1 MGSEPDQDPAAL
13 AAQTST
19 PAFHRA
25 LKAAVQAGLPQ
36 GVQLAA
42 ANYARSS
49 ASSYWL
55 LRWTSAAMPPIWLT
69 LRIATHPHWLTHV
82 QQVEVVRPALPDLTG
97 LSAAVRQALASPA
110 AAAARYQFT
119 PLELAVLRQ
128 LLVLADH
135 KLVWLVQM
143 TPAIAASHKGRSFDL
158 QNDFRRLPLFLG
170 DRNNVNNLLVPVSAP
185 AFQDKLIDFF
195 GANLL
200 FSQFSSH
207 YMLKLLPTIQ
217 WLKPMLAADARIVH
231 WPPQLAAAYGKDFMT
246 MVAQTIH
253 RADHNTP

>member
-1 MGSEPDQDPAAL
+1 M
-13 AAQTST
+13 
-19 PAFHRA
+19 
-25 LKAAVQAGLPQ
+25 PQ
-36 GVQLAA
+36 GVQLVA

-55 LRWTSAAMPPIWLT
+55 LRWTSGAAMPPIWLT

-217 WLKPMLAADARIVH
+217 WLKPMLAADTRPVQGPA
-231 WPPQLAAAYGKDFMT
+231 QLAAAYGQHFMAT
-246 MVAQTIH
+246 VAAAVRQ
-253 RADHNTP
+253 ADLIDS

>member
-1 MGSEPDQDPAAL
+1 M
-13 AAQTST
+13 
-19 PAFHRA
+19 
-25 LKAAVQAGLPQ
+25 
-36 GVQLAA
+36 
-42 ANYARSS
+42 
-49 ASSYWL
+49 
-55 LRWTSAAMPPIWLT
+55 
-69 LRIATHPHWLTHV
+69 
-82 QQVEVVRPALPDLTG
+82 
-97 LSAAVRQALASPA
+97 
-110 AAAARYQFT
+110 
-119 PLELAVLRQ
+119 RQ

-246 MVAQTIH
+246 TVAQTIH

>member
-1 MGSEPDQDPAAL
+1 MGSEPDQDAAAL

-55 LRWTSAAMPPIWLT
+55 LSWSSAAMPPIWLT

-231 WPPQLAAAYGKDFMT
+231 WPPQLAAAYGKNFMT
-246 MVAQTIH
+246 TVAQTIH

>member
-1 MGSEPDQDPAAL
+1 MGSEPDQDAAAL

-55 LRWTSAAMPPIWLT
+55 LRWSSAAMPPIWLT

-110 AAAARYQFT
+110 AAGAPGAGPARGVGGVGARGGVGSGGGGGS
-119 PLELAVLRQ
+119 PRRRGGAPHPR
-128 LLVLADH
+128 
-135 KLVWLVQM
+135 
-143 TPAIAASHKGRSFDL
+143 PPPGRAPPPGISS
-158 QNDFRRLPLFLG
+158 RRW
-170 DRNNVNNLLVPVSAP
+170 N
-185 AFQDKLIDFF
+185 
-195 GANLL
+195 
-200 FSQFSSH
+200 
-207 YMLKLLPTIQ
+207 
-217 WLKPMLAADARIVH
+217 
-231 WPPQLAAAYGKDFMT
+231 
-246 MVAQTIH
+246 
-253 RADHNTP
+253 

>member
-1 MGSEPDQDPAAL
+1 MGSEPDQDAAAL

-55 LRWTSAAMPPIWLT
+55 LRWSSAAMPPIWLT

-110 AAAARYQFT
+110 AAAPRWHVTRRGLDGF
-119 PLELAVLRQ
+119 RQ
-128 LLVLADH
+128 QRGDGPEPQ
-135 KLVWLVQM
+135 VWRV
-143 TPAIAASHKGRSFDL
+143 
-158 QNDFRRLPLFLG
+158 
-170 DRNNVNNLLVPVSAP
+170 
-185 AFQDKLIDFF
+185 
-195 GANLL
+195 
-200 FSQFSSH
+200 
-207 YMLKLLPTIQ
+207 
-217 WLKPMLAADARIVH
+217 
-231 WPPQLAAAYGKDFMT
+231 
-246 MVAQTIH
+246 
-253 RADHNTP
+253 

>member
-1 MGSEPDQDPAAL
+1 MTSDEERDAALL

-19 PAFHRA
+19 PQFRQA
-25 LKAAVQAGLPQ
+25 LQAAVQAGLPV
-36 GVQLAA
+36 GVQLVA
-42 ANYARSS
+42 ANFARSS

-55 LRWTSAAMPPIWLT
+55 LRWLSPDALPVWLT

-82 QQVEVVRPALPDLTG
+82 QQVEVVWPKLPDLTG
-97 LSAAVRQALASPA
+97 LADAIGQALTDAA

-119 PLELAVLRQ
+119 PLELAILKQ
-128 LLVLADH
+128 LMVLAEH

-143 TPAIAASHKGRSFDL
+143 PPAMALSHKGRSFDL

-170 DRNNVNNLLVPVSAP
+170 DRNNVNNRLTPVHAT

-217 WLKPMLAADARIVH
+217 WLKPMLAADPRAVN
-231 WPPQLAAAYGKDFMT
+231 WQTQLAAAYGQDFCAT
-246 MVAQTIH
+246 VAQAIRPH
-253 RADHNTP
+253 RINR